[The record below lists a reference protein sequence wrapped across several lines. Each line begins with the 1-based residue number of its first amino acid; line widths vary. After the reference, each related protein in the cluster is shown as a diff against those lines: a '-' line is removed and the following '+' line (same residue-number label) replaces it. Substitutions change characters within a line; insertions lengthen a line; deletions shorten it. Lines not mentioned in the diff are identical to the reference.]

1 MDDLE
6 ARLDRVLESGDPAQ
20 GLEALEQ
27 RDPGLIDEIIALSPD
42 YPGLASI
49 LAKLNA
55 FVGDQAA
62 TPTLDVEDFYR
73 PGVTPYALHW
83 PLAPPTL
90 AVLPMGF
97 EALDHKTQFYVLFQE
112 WTRRELE
119 ANQALNVGDLTT
131 AQAVFEE
138 CLARAEQLDVA
149 ELRARSHEGLAT
161 VYDKVNDR
169 NAARREFEAALADRA
184 GAAP

>member
-6 ARLDRVLESGDPAQ
+6 VRLDRMLASQELDPS
-20 GLEALEQ
+20 LMEELMALP
-27 RDPGLIDEIIALSPD
+27 PG
-42 YPGLASI
+42 YPGLDRI
-49 LAKLNA
+49 LTKLSA
-55 FVGDQAA
+55 VVGDQPAS
-62 TPTLDVEDFYR
+62 PPLDIDAFYR
-73 PGVTPYALHW
+73 PGATPYALHW

-112 WTRRELE
+112 WTRRELA
-119 ANQALNVGDLTT
+119 ANQALNAGDLTT